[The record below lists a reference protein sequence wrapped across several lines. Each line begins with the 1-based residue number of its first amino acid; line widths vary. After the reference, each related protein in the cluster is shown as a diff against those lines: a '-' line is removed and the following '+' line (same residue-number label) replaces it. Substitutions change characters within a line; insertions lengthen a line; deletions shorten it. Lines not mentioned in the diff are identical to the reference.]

1 MVKVKIFNPQNGSKI
16 PLPVKFKLPAE
27 IKGDYW
33 VTKNSKGETIVA
45 QRLYHDEKN
54 NFVAVVTFAGAQEE
68 LTFDHEISV
77 DQVKGIKEIKTAQEK
92 DAYVHLNTGKFDF
105 ELCRGTAMGEG
116 SSKWGLRHFMAVDEK
131 KDLLPSGNNAIGGF
145 YGPFFTPDNGLINP
159 AEHIIVDIEPI
170 EDGPVMKK
178 YRLSGRIPDGLKP
191 ELHGKRFALDWS
203 FYYNVPFF
211 SRTYQVDHFQTTVNN
226 RSIVDKITVGDE
238 FESGI
243 GQLVFDRFAA
253 YDGVWYREGDPYSGQ
268 LAKKVQELVHDS
280 QKRSTRFENFRKQ
293 LTDNMENAHWDLYWR
308 LFSVWENAL
317 TPDEIE
323 TNLQDVRQKAFV
335 LAELNNRPWLYSSDP
350 VNVSSVSD
358 QTIFAGPATK
368 SAEINTKT
376 GQAMIWQTDQAAS
389 AFQIV
394 QRPQSGWQNWGTN
407 AENECPSLPVG
418 SLIHT
423 AYGPYQDNWREIA
436 DSLAAIVKIKTEIHA

>member
-1 MVKVKIFNPQNGSKI
+1 MVKVKITNPQEKIKI
-16 PLPVKFKLPAE
+16 PVPVKFSVPDD
-27 IKGDYW
+27 ITGNYW
-33 VTKNSKGETIVA
+33 VVKNNSGKTCVA
-45 QRLYHDEKN
+45 QRLHNDSEH
-54 NFVAVVTFAGAQEE
+54 NFVAIVNFSGSEEE
-68 LTFDHEISV
+68 LSFDHEIEE
-77 DQVKGIKEIKTAQEK
+77 DKVKGIKEMPTAKEN

-105 ELCRGTAMGEG
+105 ELCRGTAQGEG

-131 KDLLPSGNNAIGGF
+131 RDLLPSGNNAMGGF

-159 AEHIIVDIEPI
+159 AEHLIVDIKPI
-170 EDGPVMKK
+170 ENGPVMKE

-203 FYYNVPFF
+203 FYYDVPFF
-211 SRTYQVDHFQTTVNN
+211 SRVYHVDHFQTTVNQ

-243 GQLVFDRFAA
+243 GQLVFDRFAT

-268 LAKKVQELVHDS
+268 LANKVQELVHDG
-280 QKRSTRFENFRKQ
+280 QKRSDRFEDFRKQ
-293 LTDNMENAHWDLYWR
+293 LTSNMANAHWDLYWR

-317 TPDEIE
+317 SQDEIE
-323 TNLQDVRQKAFV
+323 TNLHDVRQKAFV
-335 LAELNNRPWLYSSDP
+335 LAELNDRPWLFSAVP
-350 VNVSSVSD
+350 VNVSEVSD
-358 QTIFAGPATK
+358 QTVFAGPATK
-368 SAEINTKT
+368 SAEINTQT
-376 GQAMIWQTDQAAS
+376 GQAMVWQTEHAS
-389 AFQIV
+389 NAFQIV

-423 AYGPYQDNWREIA
+423 AYGPYQNNWREVA
-436 DSLAAIVKIKTEIHA
+436 DSLEALADVRAEVE

>member
-1 MVKVKIFNPQNGSKI
+1 MVKVKITNPQEKI
-16 PLPVKFKLPAE
+16 KIHVPVKFSVPDD
-27 IKGDYW
+27 ITGNYW
-33 VTKNSKGETIVA
+33 VVKNNSGKTFVA
-45 QRLYHDEKN
+45 QRLHNDSDH
-54 NFVAVVTFAGAQEE
+54 NFVAIVNFSGPEEE
-68 LTFDHEISV
+68 LSFDHEIEE
-77 DQVKGIKEIKTAQEK
+77 DKVKGIKEIPTAKEN

-105 ELCRGTAMGEG
+105 ELCRGTAQGEG

-131 KDLLPSGNNAIGGF
+131 RDLLPSGNNAMGGF

-159 AEHIIVDIEPI
+159 AEHLIVDIKPI
-170 EDGPVMKK
+170 ENGPVMKE

-203 FYYNVPFF
+203 FYYDVPFF
-211 SRTYQVDHFQTTVNN
+211 SRVYHVDHFQTTVNQ

-243 GQLVFDRFAA
+243 GQLVFDRFAT

-268 LAKKVQELVHDS
+268 LANKVQELVHDG
-280 QKRSTRFENFRKQ
+280 QKRSDRFEDFRKQ
-293 LTDNMENAHWDLYWR
+293 LTSNMANAHWDLYWR

-317 TPDEIE
+317 SQDEIE
-323 TNLQDVRQKAFV
+323 TNLHDVRQKAFV
-335 LAELNNRPWLYSSDP
+335 LAELNDRPWLFSADP
-350 VNVSSVSD
+350 VNVSEVSD
-358 QTIFAGPATK
+358 QTVFAGPATK
-368 SAEINTKT
+368 SAEINTQT
-376 GQAMIWQTDQAAS
+376 GQAMVWQTEHAS
-389 AFQIV
+389 NAFQIV

-423 AYGPYQDNWREIA
+423 AYGPYQNNWREVA
-436 DSLAAIVKIKTEIHA
+436 DSLEALADVRAEVE

>member
-1 MVKVKIFNPQNGSKI
+1 MVKVKITNPQEKIKI
-16 PLPVKFKLPAE
+16 PVPVKFSVPDD
-27 IKGDYW
+27 ITGNYW
-33 VTKNSKGETIVA
+33 VVKNNSGKTCVA
-45 QRLYHDEKN
+45 QRLHNDPDH
-54 NFVAVVTFAGAQEE
+54 NFVAIVNFSGSEEE
-68 LTFDHEISV
+68 LSFDHEIEE
-77 DQVKGIKEIKTAQEK
+77 DKVKGIKEMPTAKEN

-105 ELCRGTAMGEG
+105 ELCRGTAQGEG

-131 KDLLPSGNNAIGGF
+131 RDLLPSGNNAMGGF

-159 AEHIIVDIEPI
+159 AEHLIVDIKPI
-170 EDGPVMKK
+170 ENGPVMKE

-203 FYYNVPFF
+203 FYYDVPFF
-211 SRTYQVDHFQTTVNN
+211 SRVYHVDHFQTTVNQ

-243 GQLVFDRFAA
+243 GQLVFDRFAT

-268 LAKKVQELVHDS
+268 LANKVQELVHDG
-280 QKRSTRFENFRKQ
+280 QKRSNRFEDFRKQ
-293 LTDNMENAHWDLYWR
+293 LTSNMANAHWDLYWR

-317 TPDEIE
+317 SQDEIE
-323 TNLQDVRQKAFV
+323 TNLHDVRQKAFV
-335 LAELNNRPWLYSSDP
+335 LAELNDRPWLFSADP
-350 VNVSSVSD
+350 VNVSEVND
-358 QTIFAGPATK
+358 QTVFAGPATK
-368 SAEINTKT
+368 SAEINTQT
-376 GQAMIWQTDQAAS
+376 GQAMVWQTEHAS
-389 AFQIV
+389 NAFQIV

-423 AYGPYQDNWREIA
+423 AYGPYQNNWREVA
-436 DSLAAIVKIKTEIHA
+436 DSLEALADVKAEVE

>member
-1 MVKVKIFNPQNGSKI
+1 MVKVKITNPQEKIKI
-16 PLPVKFKLPAE
+16 PVPVKFSVPDD
-27 IKGDYW
+27 ITGNYW
-33 VTKNSKGETIVA
+33 VVKNNSGKTFVA
-45 QRLYHDEKN
+45 QRLHNDSDH
-54 NFVAVVTFAGAQEE
+54 NFVAIVNFSGPEE
-68 LTFDHEISV
+68 KLSFDHEIEE
-77 DQVKGIKEIKTAQEK
+77 DKVKGIKEIPTAKEN

-105 ELCRGTAMGEG
+105 ELCRGTAQGEG

-131 KDLLPSGNNAIGGF
+131 RDLLPSGNNAMGGF

-159 AEHIIVDIEPI
+159 AEHLIVDIKPI
-170 EDGPVMKK
+170 ENGPVMKE

-203 FYYNVPFF
+203 FYYDVPFF
-211 SRTYQVDHFQTTVNN
+211 SRVYHVDHFQTTVNQ

-243 GQLVFDRFAA
+243 GQLVFDRFAT

-268 LAKKVQELVHDS
+268 LANKVQELVHDG
-280 QKRSTRFENFRKQ
+280 QKRSDRFEDFRKQ
-293 LTDNMENAHWDLYWR
+293 LTSNMANAHWDLYWR

-317 TPDEIE
+317 SQDEIE
-323 TNLQDVRQKAFV
+323 TNLHDVRQKAFV
-335 LAELNNRPWLYSSDP
+335 LAELNDRPWLFSADP
-350 VNVSSVSD
+350 VNVSEVSD
-358 QTIFAGPATK
+358 QTVFAGPATK
-368 SAEINTKT
+368 SAEINTQT
-376 GQAMIWQTDQAAS
+376 GQAMVWQTEHAS
-389 AFQIV
+389 NAFQIV

-423 AYGPYQDNWREIA
+423 AYGPYQNNWREVA
-436 DSLAAIVKIKTEIHA
+436 DSLEALADVRAEVE

>member
-1 MVKVKIFNPQNGSKI
+1 MVKVKITNPQEKIKI
-16 PLPVKFKLPAE
+16 PVPVKFSVSDD
-27 IKGDYW
+27 ITGDYW
-33 VTKNSKGETIVA
+33 VVKNNSGKTFVA
-45 QRLYHDEKN
+45 QRLHNDSDH
-54 NFVAVVTFAGAQEE
+54 NFVAIVNFSGPEEE
-68 LTFDHEISV
+68 LSFDHEIEE
-77 DQVKGIKEIKTAQEK
+77 DKVKGIKEIPTAKEN

-105 ELCRGTAMGEG
+105 ELCRGTAQGEG

-131 KDLLPSGNNAIGGF
+131 RDLLPSGNNAMGGF

-159 AEHIIVDIEPI
+159 AEHLIVDIKPI
-170 EDGPVMKK
+170 ENGPVMKE

-203 FYYNVPFF
+203 FYYDVPFF
-211 SRTYQVDHFQTTVNN
+211 SRVYHVDHFQTTVNQ

-243 GQLVFDRFAA
+243 GQLVFDRFAT

-268 LAKKVQELVHDS
+268 LANKVQELVHDG
-280 QKRSTRFENFRKQ
+280 QKRSDRFEDFRKQ
-293 LTDNMENAHWDLYWR
+293 LTSNMANAHWDLYWR

-317 TPDEIE
+317 SQDEIE
-323 TNLQDVRQKAFV
+323 TNLHDVRQKAFV
-335 LAELNNRPWLYSSDP
+335 LAELNDRPWLFSADP
-350 VNVSSVSD
+350 VNVSAVKD
-358 QTIFAGPATK
+358 QTVFAGPATK
-368 SAEINTKT
+368 SAEINTQT
-376 GQAMIWQTDQAAS
+376 GQAMVWQTEHAS
-389 AFQIV
+389 NAFQIV

-423 AYGPYQDNWREIA
+423 AYGPYQNNWREVA
-436 DSLAAIVKIKTEIHA
+436 DSLEALADVRAEVE

>member
-1 MVKVKIFNPQNGSKI
+1 MVKIKITNPQEKIKI
-16 PLPVKFKLPAE
+16 PVPVKFSVPDD
-27 IKGDYW
+27 ITGNYW
-33 VTKNSKGETIVA
+33 VVKNNSGKTCVA
-45 QRLYHDEKN
+45 QRLHNDSEH
-54 NFVAVVTFAGAQEE
+54 NFVAIVNFSGSEEE
-68 LTFDHEISV
+68 LSFDHEIEE
-77 DQVKGIKEIKTAQEK
+77 DKVKGIKEMPTAKEN

-105 ELCRGTAMGEG
+105 ELCRGTAQGEG

-131 KDLLPSGNNAIGGF
+131 RDLLPSGNNAMGGF

-159 AEHIIVDIEPI
+159 AEHLIVDIKPI
-170 EDGPVMKK
+170 ENGPVMKE

-203 FYYNVPFF
+203 FYYDVPFF
-211 SRTYQVDHFQTTVNN
+211 SRVYHVDHFQTTVNQ

-243 GQLVFDRFAA
+243 GQLVFDRFAT

-268 LAKKVQELVHDS
+268 LANKVQVLVHDG
-280 QKRSTRFENFRKQ
+280 QKRSDRFEDFRKQ
-293 LTDNMENAHWDLYWR
+293 LTSNMANAHWDLYWH

-317 TPDEIE
+317 SQDEIE
-323 TNLQDVRQKAFV
+323 TNLHDVRQKAFV
-335 LAELNNRPWLYSSDP
+335 LAELNDRPWLFSADP
-350 VNVSSVSD
+350 VNVSAVKD
-358 QTIFAGPATK
+358 QTVFAGPATK
-368 SAEINTKT
+368 SAEINTQT
-376 GQAMIWQTDQAAS
+376 GQAMVWQTEHAS
-389 AFQIV
+389 NAFQIV

-423 AYGPYQDNWREIA
+423 AYGPYQNNWREVA
-436 DSLAAIVKIKTEIHA
+436 DSLEALADVRAEVE

>member
-1 MVKVKIFNPQNGSKI
+1 MVKIKITNPQEKIKI
-16 PLPVKFKLPAE
+16 PVPVKFSVPDD
-27 IKGDYW
+27 ITGNYW
-33 VTKNSKGETIVA
+33 VVKNNSGKTCVA
-45 QRLYHDEKN
+45 QRLHNDPDH
-54 NFVAVVTFAGAQEE
+54 NFVAIVNFSGPEEE
-68 LTFDHEISV
+68 LSFDHEIEE
-77 DQVKGIKEIKTAQEK
+77 DKVKGIKEIPQAKEN

-105 ELCRGTAMGEG
+105 ELCRGTAQGEG

-131 KDLLPSGNNAIGGF
+131 RDLLPSGNNAMGGF

-159 AEHIIVDIEPI
+159 AEHLIVDIKPI
-170 EDGPVMKK
+170 ENGPVMKE

-203 FYYNVPFF
+203 FYYDVPFF
-211 SRTYQVDHFQTTVNN
+211 SRVYHVDHFQTTVNQ

-243 GQLVFDRFAA
+243 GQLVFDRFAT

-268 LAKKVQELVHDS
+268 LANKVQELVHDG
-280 QKRSTRFENFRKQ
+280 QKRSDRFEDFRKQ
-293 LTDNMENAHWDLYWR
+293 LTSNMANAHWDLYWR

-317 TPDEIE
+317 SQDEIE
-323 TNLQDVRQKAFV
+323 TNLHDVRQKAFV
-335 LAELNNRPWLYSSDP
+335 LAELNDRPWLFSADP
-350 VNVSSVSD
+350 VNVSEVND
-358 QTIFAGPATK
+358 QTVFAGPATK
-368 SAEINTKT
+368 SAEINTQT
-376 GQAMIWQTDQAAS
+376 GQAMVWQTEHAS
-389 AFQIV
+389 NAFQIV

-423 AYGPYQDNWREIA
+423 AYGPYQNNWREVA
-436 DSLAAIVKIKTEIHA
+436 DSLEALADVRAEVE

>member
-1 MVKVKIFNPQNGSKI
+1 MVKIKITNPQEKIKI
-16 PLPVKFKLPAE
+16 PVPVKFSAPDD
-27 IKGDYW
+27 ITGNYW
-33 VTKNSKGETIVA
+33 VVKNNSGKTCVA
-45 QRLYHDEKN
+45 QRLHNDPDH
-54 NFVAVVTFAGAQEE
+54 NFVAIVNFSGPEEE
-68 LTFDHEISV
+68 LSFDHEIEE
-77 DQVKGIKEIKTAQEK
+77 DKVKGIKKISAAKES

-105 ELCRGTAMGEG
+105 ELCRGTAQGEG

-131 KDLLPSGNNAIGGF
+131 RDLLPSGNNAMGGF

-159 AEHIIVDIEPI
+159 AEHLIVDIKPI
-170 EDGPVMKK
+170 ENGPVMKE

-203 FYYNVPFF
+203 FYYDVPFF
-211 SRTYQVDHFQTTVNN
+211 SRVYHVDHFQTTVNQ

-243 GQLVFDRFAA
+243 GQLVFDRFAT

-268 LAKKVQELVHDS
+268 LANKVQELVHDG
-280 QKRSTRFENFRKQ
+280 QKRSNRFEDFRKQ
-293 LTDNMENAHWDLYWR
+293 LTSNMANAHWDLYWR

-317 TPDEIE
+317 SQDEIE
-323 TNLQDVRQKAFV
+323 TNLHDVRQKAFV
-335 LAELNNRPWLYSSDP
+335 LAELNDRPWLFSADP
-350 VNVSSVSD
+350 VNVSEVKD
-358 QTIFAGPATK
+358 QTVFAGPATK
-368 SAEINTKT
+368 SAEINTQT
-376 GQAMIWQTDQAAS
+376 GQAMVWQTEHAS
-389 AFQIV
+389 NAFQIV

-423 AYGPYQDNWREIA
+423 AYGPYQNNWREVA
-436 DSLAAIVKIKTEIHA
+436 DSLEALADVTAEVE

>member
-1 MVKVKIFNPQNGSKI
+1 MVKVKITNPQEKIKI
-16 PLPVKFKLPAE
+16 PVPVKFSVPDD
-27 IKGDYW
+27 ITGNYW
-33 VTKNSKGETIVA
+33 VVKNNSGKTFVA
-45 QRLYHDEKN
+45 QRLHNDSDH
-54 NFVAVVTFAGAQEE
+54 NFVAIVNFSGPEEE
-68 LTFDHEISV
+68 LSFDHEIEE
-77 DQVKGIKEIKTAQEK
+77 DKVKGIKEIPTAKEN

-105 ELCRGTAMGEG
+105 ELCRGTAQGEG

-131 KDLLPSGNNAIGGF
+131 RDLLPSGNNAMGGF

-159 AEHIIVDIEPI
+159 AEHLIVDIKPI
-170 EDGPVMKK
+170 ENGPVMKE

-203 FYYNVPFF
+203 FYYDVPFF
-211 SRTYQVDHFQTTVNN
+211 SRVYHVDHFQTTVNQ

-243 GQLVFDRFAA
+243 GQLVFDRFAT

-268 LAKKVQELVHDS
+268 LANKVQELVHDG
-280 QKRSTRFENFRKQ
+280 QKRSDRFEDFRKQ
-293 LTDNMENAHWDLYWR
+293 LTSNMANAHWDLYWR

-317 TPDEIE
+317 SQDEIE
-323 TNLQDVRQKAFV
+323 TNLHDVRQKAFV
-335 LAELNNRPWLYSSDP
+335 LAELNDRPWLFSADP
-350 VNVSSVSD
+350 VNVSAVKD
-358 QTIFAGPATK
+358 QTVFAGPATK
-368 SAEINTKT
+368 SAEINTQT
-376 GQAMIWQTDQAAS
+376 GQAMVWQTEHAS
-389 AFQIV
+389 NAFQIV

-423 AYGPYQDNWREIA
+423 AYGPYQNNWREVA
-436 DSLAAIVKIKTEIHA
+436 DSLEALADVRAEVE

>member
-1 MVKVKIFNPQNGSKI
+1 MVKVKITNPQEKIKI
-16 PLPVKFKLPAE
+16 PVPVKFSVPDD
-27 IKGDYW
+27 ITGNYW
-33 VTKNSKGETIVA
+33 VVKNNSGKTFVA
-45 QRLYHDEKN
+45 QRLHNDSDH
-54 NFVAVVTFAGAQEE
+54 NFVAIVNFSGPEEE
-68 LTFDHEISV
+68 LSFDHEIKE
-77 DQVKGIKEIKTAQEK
+77 DKVKGIKEIPTAKEN

-105 ELCRGTAMGEG
+105 ELCRGTAQGEG

-131 KDLLPSGNNAIGGF
+131 RDLLPSGNNAMGGF

-159 AEHIIVDIEPI
+159 AEHLIVDIKPI
-170 EDGPVMKK
+170 ENGPVMKE

-203 FYYNVPFF
+203 FYYDVPFF
-211 SRTYQVDHFQTTVNN
+211 SRVYHVDHFQTTVNQ

-243 GQLVFDRFAA
+243 GQLVFDRFAT

-268 LAKKVQELVHDS
+268 LANKVQELVHDG
-280 QKRSTRFENFRKQ
+280 QKRSDRFEDFRKQ
-293 LTDNMENAHWDLYWR
+293 LTSNMANAHWDLYWR

-317 TPDEIE
+317 SQDEIE
-323 TNLQDVRQKAFV
+323 TNLHDVRQKAFV
-335 LAELNNRPWLYSSDP
+335 LAELNDRPWLFSADP
-350 VNVSSVSD
+350 VNVSEVSD
-358 QTIFAGPATK
+358 QTVFAGPATK
-368 SAEINTKT
+368 SAEINTQT
-376 GQAMIWQTDQAAS
+376 GQAMVWQTEHAS
-389 AFQIV
+389 NAFQIV

-423 AYGPYQDNWREIA
+423 AYGPYQNNWREVA
-436 DSLAAIVKIKTEIHA
+436 DSLEALADVRAEVE

>member
-1 MVKVKIFNPQNGSKI
+1 MVKIKITNPQEKIKI
-16 PLPVKFKLPAE
+16 PVPVKFSAPDD
-27 IKGDYW
+27 ITGNYW
-33 VTKNSKGETIVA
+33 VVKNNSGKTCVA
-45 QRLYHDEKN
+45 QRLHNDPN
-54 NFVAVVTFAGAQEE
+54 HNFVAIVNFSGPEEE
-68 LTFDHEISV
+68 LSFDHEIEE
-77 DQVKGIKEIKTAQEK
+77 DKVKGIKEIPQAKEN

-105 ELCRGTAMGEG
+105 ELCRGTAQGEG

-131 KDLLPSGNNAIGGF
+131 RDLLPSGNNAMGGF

-159 AEHIIVDIEPI
+159 AEHLIVDIKPI
-170 EDGPVMKK
+170 ENGPVMKE

-203 FYYNVPFF
+203 FYYDVPFF
-211 SRTYQVDHFQTTVNN
+211 SRVYHVDHFQTTVNQ

-243 GQLVFDRFAA
+243 GQLVFDRFAT

-268 LAKKVQELVHDS
+268 LANKVQELVHDG
-280 QKRSTRFENFRKQ
+280 QKRSDRFEDFRKQ
-293 LTDNMENAHWDLYWR
+293 LTSNMANAHWDLYWR

-317 TPDEIE
+317 SQDEIE
-323 TNLQDVRQKAFV
+323 TNLHDVRQKAFV
-335 LAELNNRPWLYSSDP
+335 LAELNDRPWLFSADP
-350 VNVSSVSD
+350 VNVSEVND
-358 QTIFAGPATK
+358 QTVFAGPATK
-368 SAEINTKT
+368 SAEINTQT
-376 GQAMIWQTDQAAS
+376 GQAMVWQTEHAS
-389 AFQIV
+389 NAFQIV

-423 AYGPYQDNWREIA
+423 AYGPYQNNWREVA
-436 DSLAAIVKIKTEIHA
+436 DSLEALADVRAEVE

>member
-1 MVKVKIFNPQNGSKI
+1 MVKVKITNPQEKIKI
-16 PLPVKFKLPAE
+16 PVPVKFSVPDDITGNYL
-27 IKGDYW
+27 
-33 VTKNSKGETIVA
+33 VVKNNSGKTFVA
-45 QRLYHDEKN
+45 QRLHNDSDH
-54 NFVAVVTFAGAQEE
+54 NFVAIVNFSGPEEE
-68 LTFDHEISV
+68 LSFDHEIEE
-77 DQVKGIKEIKTAQEK
+77 DKVKGIKEIPTAKEN

-105 ELCRGTAMGEG
+105 ELCRGTAQGEG

-131 KDLLPSGNNAIGGF
+131 RDLLPSGNNAMGGF

-159 AEHIIVDIEPI
+159 AEHLIVDIKPI
-170 EDGPVMKK
+170 ENGPVMKE

-203 FYYNVPFF
+203 FYYDVPFF
-211 SRTYQVDHFQTTVNN
+211 SRVYHVDHFQTTVNQ

-243 GQLVFDRFAA
+243 GQLVFDRFAT

-268 LAKKVQELVHDS
+268 LANKVQELVHDG
-280 QKRSTRFENFRKQ
+280 QKRSDRFEDFRKQ
-293 LTDNMENAHWDLYWR
+293 LTSNMANAHWDLYWR

-317 TPDEIE
+317 SQDEIE
-323 TNLQDVRQKAFV
+323 TNLHDVRQKAFV
-335 LAELNNRPWLYSSDP
+335 LAELNDRPWLFSADP
-350 VNVSSVSD
+350 VNVSEVND
-358 QTIFAGPATK
+358 QTVFAGPATK
-368 SAEINTKT
+368 SAEINTQT
-376 GQAMIWQTDQAAS
+376 GQAMVWQTEHAS
-389 AFQIV
+389 NAFQIV

-423 AYGPYQDNWREIA
+423 AYGPYQNNWREVA
-436 DSLAAIVKIKTEIHA
+436 DSLEALADVRAEAE

>member
-1 MVKVKIFNPQNGSKI
+1 MVKIKITNPQEKIKI
-16 PLPVKFKLPAE
+16 PVPVKFSAPDD
-27 IKGDYW
+27 ITGNYW
-33 VTKNSKGETIVA
+33 VVKNNSGKTCVA
-45 QRLYHDEKN
+45 QRLHNDPDH
-54 NFVAVVTFAGAQEE
+54 NFVAIVNFSGSEEE
-68 LTFDHEISV
+68 LSFDHEIEE
-77 DQVKGIKEIKTAQEK
+77 DKVKGIKKIPTAKEN

-105 ELCRGTAMGEG
+105 ELCRGTAQGEG

-131 KDLLPSGNNAIGGF
+131 RDLLPSGNNAMGGF

-159 AEHIIVDIEPI
+159 AEHLIVDIKPI
-170 EDGPVMKK
+170 ENGPVMKE

-203 FYYNVPFF
+203 FYYDVPFF
-211 SRTYQVDHFQTTVNN
+211 SRVYHVDHFQTTVNQ

-243 GQLVFDRFAA
+243 GQLVFDRFAT

-268 LAKKVQELVHDS
+268 LANKVQELVHDG
-280 QKRSTRFENFRKQ
+280 QKRSDRFEDFRKQ
-293 LTDNMENAHWDLYWR
+293 LTSNMANAHWDLYWR

-317 TPDEIE
+317 SQDEIE
-323 TNLQDVRQKAFV
+323 TNLHDVRQKAFV
-335 LAELNNRPWLYSSDP
+335 LAELNDRPWLFSADP
-350 VNVSSVSD
+350 VNVSAVKD
-358 QTIFAGPATK
+358 QTVFAGPATK
-368 SAEINTKT
+368 SAEINTQT
-376 GQAMIWQTDQAAS
+376 GQAMVWQTEHAS
-389 AFQIV
+389 NAFQIV

-423 AYGPYQDNWREIA
+423 AYGPYQNNWREVA
-436 DSLAAIVKIKTEIHA
+436 DSLEALADVRAEVE

>member
-1 MVKVKIFNPQNGSKI
+1 MVKIKITNPQEKIKI
-16 PLPVKFKLPAE
+16 PVPVKFSAPDD
-27 IKGDYW
+27 ITGNYW
-33 VTKNSKGETIVA
+33 VVKNNSGKTCVA
-45 QRLYHDEKN
+45 QRLHNDPDH
-54 NFVAVVTFAGAQEE
+54 NFVAIVNFSGSEEE
-68 LTFDHEISV
+68 LSFDHEIEE
-77 DQVKGIKEIKTAQEK
+77 DKVKGIKEMPTAKEN

-105 ELCRGTAMGEG
+105 ELCRGTAQGEG

-131 KDLLPSGNNAIGGF
+131 RDLLPSGNNAMGGF

-159 AEHIIVDIEPI
+159 AEHLIVDIKPI
-170 EDGPVMKK
+170 ENGPVMKE

-203 FYYNVPFF
+203 FYYDVPFF
-211 SRTYQVDHFQTTVNN
+211 SRVYHVDHFQTTVNQ

-243 GQLVFDRFAA
+243 GQLVFDRFAT

-268 LAKKVQELVHDS
+268 LANKVQELVHDG
-280 QKRSTRFENFRKQ
+280 QKRSDRFEDFRKQ
-293 LTDNMENAHWDLYWR
+293 LTSNMANAHWDLYWR

-317 TPDEIE
+317 SQDEIE
-323 TNLQDVRQKAFV
+323 TNLHDVRQKAFV
-335 LAELNNRPWLYSSDP
+335 LAELNDRPWLFSADP
-350 VNVSSVSD
+350 VNVSEVSD
-358 QTIFAGPATK
+358 QTVFAGPATK
-368 SAEINTKT
+368 SAEINTQT
-376 GQAMIWQTDQAAS
+376 GQAMVWQTEHAS
-389 AFQIV
+389 NAFQIV

-423 AYGPYQDNWREIA
+423 AYGPYQNNWREVA
-436 DSLAAIVKIKTEIHA
+436 DSLEALADVRAEVE

>member
-1 MVKVKIFNPQNGSKI
+1 MVKIKITNPQEKIKI
-16 PLPVKFKLPAE
+16 PVPVKFSVPDD
-27 IKGDYW
+27 ITGNYW
-33 VTKNSKGETIVA
+33 VVKNNSGKTCVA
-45 QRLYHDEKN
+45 QRLHNDSEH
-54 NFVAVVTFAGAQEE
+54 NFVAIVNFSGPEEE
-68 LTFDHEISV
+68 LSFDHEIEE
-77 DQVKGIKEIKTAQEK
+77 DKVKGIKEIPTAKEN

-105 ELCRGTAMGEG
+105 ELCRGTAQGEG

-131 KDLLPSGNNAIGGF
+131 RDLLPSGNNAMGGF

-159 AEHIIVDIEPI
+159 AEHLIVDIKPI
-170 EDGPVMKK
+170 ENGPVMKE

-203 FYYNVPFF
+203 FYYDVPFF
-211 SRTYQVDHFQTTVNN
+211 SRVYHVDHFQTTVNQ

-243 GQLVFDRFAA
+243 GQLVFDRFAT

-268 LAKKVQELVHDS
+268 LANKVQELVHDG
-280 QKRSTRFENFRKQ
+280 QKRSNRFEDFRKQ
-293 LTDNMENAHWDLYWR
+293 LTSNMANAHWDLYWR

-317 TPDEIE
+317 SQDEIE
-323 TNLQDVRQKAFV
+323 TNLHDVRQKAFV
-335 LAELNNRPWLYSSDP
+335 LAELNDRPWLFSADP
-350 VNVSSVSD
+350 VNVSEVND
-358 QTIFAGPATK
+358 QTVFAGPATK
-368 SAEINTKT
+368 SAEINTQT
-376 GQAMIWQTDQAAS
+376 GQAMVWQTEHAS
-389 AFQIV
+389 NAFQIV

-423 AYGPYQDNWREIA
+423 AYGPYQNNWREVA
-436 DSLAAIVKIKTEIHA
+436 DSLEALADVTAEVE

>member
-1 MVKVKIFNPQNGSKI
+1 MVKIKITNPQEKIKI
-16 PLPVKFKLPAE
+16 PVPVKFSAPDD
-27 IKGDYW
+27 ITGNYW
-33 VTKNSKGETIVA
+33 VVKNNSGKTCVA
-45 QRLYHDEKN
+45 QRLHNDSDH
-54 NFVAVVTFAGAQEE
+54 NFVAIVNFSGPEEE
-68 LTFDHEISV
+68 LSFDHEIEE
-77 DQVKGIKEIKTAQEK
+77 DKVKGIKEIPQAKEN

-105 ELCRGTAMGEG
+105 ELCRGTAQGEG

-131 KDLLPSGNNAIGGF
+131 RDLLPSGNNAMGGF

-159 AEHIIVDIEPI
+159 AEHLIVDIKPI
-170 EDGPVMKK
+170 ENGPVMKE

-203 FYYNVPFF
+203 FYYDVPFF
-211 SRTYQVDHFQTTVNN
+211 SRVYHVDHFQTTVNQ

-243 GQLVFDRFAA
+243 GQLVFDRFAT

-268 LAKKVQELVHDS
+268 LANKVQELVHDG
-280 QKRSTRFENFRKQ
+280 QKRSNRFEDFRKQ
-293 LTDNMENAHWDLYWR
+293 LTSNMANAHWDLYWR

-317 TPDEIE
+317 SQDEIE
-323 TNLQDVRQKAFV
+323 TNLHDVRQKAFV
-335 LAELNNRPWLYSSDP
+335 LAELNDRPWLFSADP
-350 VNVSSVSD
+350 VNVSEVKD
-358 QTIFAGPATK
+358 QTVFAGPATK
-368 SAEINTKT
+368 SAEINTQT
-376 GQAMIWQTDQAAS
+376 GQAMVWQTEHAS
-389 AFQIV
+389 NAFQIV

-423 AYGPYQDNWREIA
+423 AYGPYQNNWREVA
-436 DSLAAIVKIKTEIHA
+436 DSLEALADVTAEVE